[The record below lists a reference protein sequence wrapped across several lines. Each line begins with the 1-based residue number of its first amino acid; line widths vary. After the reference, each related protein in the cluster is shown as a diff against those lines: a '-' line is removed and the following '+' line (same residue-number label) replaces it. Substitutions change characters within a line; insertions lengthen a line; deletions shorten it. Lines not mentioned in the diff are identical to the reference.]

1 MIIAIISAAGQGSR
15 LGSSIPKQ
23 FIEVNNE
30 PIYISTIKKF
40 LRDDISQ
47 ILLMIQSEYLDMV
60 VNQLKQYL
68 PYAYNENKI
77 IIEMGGETAE
87 ETRFNALKYLKDM
100 GFVGNVI
107 FHDAVRPNVNY
118 NLISNVINNLQYFNN
133 VIPTIICK
141 DSMLDSN
148 NNIIQTT
155 GSKRLQTPQGFEF
168 DSIYNCYNNCEWKGS
183 PALTFLTYYN
193 SLYTIDGDE
202 SNFKITTIDDIELY
216 KKIRE

>member
-1 MIIAIISAAGQGSR
+1 MLIAIISAAGQGSR

-23 FIEVNNE
+23 FIAVNNE

-40 LRDDISQ
+40 LRDDISR
-47 ILLMIQSEYLDMV
+47 ILLMIQPEYLDMV

-77 IIEMGGETAE
+77 IIEIGGETAE

-118 NLISNVINNLQYFNN
+118 NLISNVINNLQHFNN
-133 VIPTIICK
+133 VVPTIICK

-148 NNIIQTT
+148 NNIIQTA

-183 PALTFLTYYN
+183 PALTFLTCYN

-202 SNFKITTIDDIELY
+202 SNFKITTIDDVELY
-216 KKIRE
+216 KKIIQ